1 MKDVDLCEL
10 NSIITVPGDKRLLQK
25 NRLIMHLFDHGP
37 LSVSSLCT
45 IMDMSSP
52 SILKLIVSLTAE
64 HWIEKK
70 GYGASLGGRKPDLYG
85 LKDNKILVICID
97 IELFHTR
104 IAIIDNNYNFRSEPK
119 TIALPI
125 SKNRADFFEVLNGHV
140 KEILESENLKTNEL
154 IGCSVGLPGLTDAA
168 KGENYSYFL
177 GNDTDISLAM
187 ALKDTLGLQV
197 VIQNDVNGSS
207 MAEFTHGMAKGKQ
220 NALILLMDWGVGL
233 GIIMDGKLRQGAS
246 GFSGELGHIPF
257 VENGAL
263 CYCGKHGCLETIASG
278 NALSA
283 MAKEGILSG
292 KNSMLNQ
299 LSKEE
304 LERIEPAVIIQAANK
319 GDQYAIQLLSNI
331 GTYMGKGIAMLIQLF
346 NPELIILSGKIAEA
360 KQYITLPMQQAINT
374 YCMTQIR
381 DKTTIVSSELGEN
394 SRLLGYATTGIH
406 YFLNGYIAKAKKS
419 KNARLYS
426 QE

>member
-1 MKDVDLCEL
+1 MNL
-10 NSIITVPGDKRLLQK
+10 RLLNNVINQTPPKQLTQK
-25 NRLIMHLFDHGP
+25 YQLIKHLFNSGP
-37 LSVSSLCT
+37 SSISTLCHT
-45 IMDMSSP
+45 MNMSTP
-52 SILKLIVSLTAE
+52 SILKLITNLIDENWV
-64 HWIEKK
+64 EKK
-70 GYGASLGGRKPDLYG
+70 GYGVSIGGRKPDLYR
-85 LKDNKILVICID
+85 LKDKKILILCVD
-97 IELFHTR
+97 IALFHTK
-104 IAIIDNNYNFRSEPK
+104 IAIIDNNYNYVVEAQ

-125 SKNRADFFEVLNGHV
+125 SKSTGSDFLSILNSHTDN
-140 KEILESENLKTNEL
+140 ILKDHGINTDQL
-154 IGCSVGLPGLTDAA
+154 IGCSVGMPGLIDSE
-168 KGENYSYFL
+168 KGKSFSYFL
-177 GNDTDISLAM
+177 SDTEGTSLTAEFEKV
-187 ALKDTLGLQV
+187 LKLPV

-207 MAEFTHGMAKGKQ
+207 MAEFIHGMAKGKQ
-220 NALILLMDWGVGL
+220 NVLILLMDMGVGL
-233 GIIMDGKLRQGAS
+233 GIIMDGKLRKGAC

-278 NALSA
+278 NALSE

-292 KNSMLNQ
+292 KNSMLNK

-304 LERIEPAVIIQAANK
+304 LQRIEPAVIIEAANK

-381 DKTTIVSSELGEN
+381 ERTTIVSSELGEN
-394 SRLLGYATTGIH
+394 SRLLGYATTGIDH
-406 YFLNGYIAKAKKS
+406 FLDICIKKS
-419 KNARLYS
+419 RKS
-426 QE
+426 K

>member
-1 MKDVDLCEL
+1 MDL
-10 NSIITVPGDKRLLQK
+10 RLLNNITKPTHDKQLTHK
-25 NRLIMHLFDHGP
+25 YQLVKHLFNSGP
-37 LSVSSLCT
+37 CSVSTLCHT
-45 IMDMSSP
+45 MNMSTP
-52 SILKLIVSLTAE
+52 SILKLITNLIDE
-64 HWIEKK
+64 DWIEKK
-70 GYGASLGGRKPDLYG
+70 GYGVSIGGRKPDLYR
-85 LKDNKILVICID
+85 LKDKKILIICID
-97 IELFHTR
+97 IALFHTK
-104 IAIIDNNYNFRSEPK
+104 IAIVDNNYNYIVEAQ

-125 SKNRADFFEVLNGHV
+125 SKSTGSDFFH
-140 KEILESENLKTNEL
+140 ILSTHIHDILKNHGINVDQL
-154 IGCSVGLPGLTDAA
+154 IGCSVGMPGLIDSE
-168 KGENYSYFL
+168 KGKSYSYFL
-177 GNDTDISLAM
+177 SDTEDTSLTAEFEKM
-187 ALKDTLGLQV
+187 LKLPV

-220 NALILLMDWGVGL
+220 NVLILLMDLGVGL
-233 GIIMDGKLRQGAS
+233 GIIMDGKLRKGAC

-263 CYCGKHGCLETIASG
+263 CYCGKHGCLETITSG
-278 NALSA
+278 NALSE

-292 KNSMLNQ
+292 KNSMLNK

-304 LERIEPAVIIQAANK
+304 LQRIEPAVIIEAANK

-381 DKTTIVSSELGEN
+381 ERTTIVSSELGEN
-394 SRLLGYATTGIH
+394 SRLLGYATTGIDH
-406 YFLNGYIAKAKKS
+406 FLDACIKKTGKS
-419 KNARLYS
+419 KSRIHI
-426 QE
+426 

>member
-1 MKDVDLCEL
+1 MDLFQL
-10 NSIITVPGDKRLLQK
+10 NHRTNPKPDKQLLYRYQLV
-25 NRLIMHLFDHGP
+25 RHLFNAGP
-37 LSVSSLCT
+37 SSVSALCHT
-45 IMDMSSP
+45 MDMSTP
-52 SILKLIVSLTAE
+52 SVLKLISSLTE
-64 HWIEKK
+64 EGWIEKK
-70 GYGASLGGRKPDLYG
+70 GYGMSMGGRKPDLYG
-85 LKDNKILVICID
+85 LRDKKILIVCID
-97 IELFHTR
+97 IELFHTK
-104 IAIIDNNYNFRSEPK
+104 IAVMDNNYNYVVAPEVI
-119 TIALPI
+119 TLPI
-125 SKNRADFFEVLNGHV
+125 SKSSRSDFFSVLAMHV
-140 KEILESENLKTNEL
+140 QDILKTQNIGSDQL
-154 IGCSVGLPGLTDAA
+154 IGCSVGMPGLVDPE
-168 KGENYSYFL
+168 KGKSYSYFL
-177 GNDTDISLAM
+177 SDTENTSLTATFEKM
-187 ALKDTLGLQV
+187 LSLPV

-233 GIIMDGKLRQGAS
+233 GIIMDGKLRKGAC

-278 NALSA
+278 NALSE

-292 KNSMLNQ
+292 KNSMLNK

-304 LERIEPAVIIQAANK
+304 LQRIEPAVIIEAANK

-381 DKTTIVSSELGEN
+381 ERTTIVSSELGEN
-394 SRLLGYATTGIH
+394 SRLLGYATTGIDH
-406 YFLNGYIAKAKKS
+406 FLGRCIQKAGKS
-419 KNARLYS
+419 R
-426 QE
+426 

>member
-1 MKDVDLCEL
+1 MNLRLL
-10 NSIITVPGDKRLLQK
+10 NSITKSTHDKQLTHKFQ
-25 NRLIMHLFDHGP
+25 LIKHLFNSGP
-37 LSVSSLCT
+37 CSVSNLCHT
-45 IMDMSSP
+45 MNMSTP
-52 SILKLIVSLTAE
+52 SILKLLTNLIDEA
-64 HWIEKK
+64 WIEKN
-70 GYGASLGGRKPDLYG
+70 GHGVSIGGRKPDLYR
-85 LKDNKILVICID
+85 LKDKKILIICID
-97 IELFHTR
+97 IALFHTK
-104 IAIIDNNYNFRSEPK
+104 IAIVDNNYNYIIEAQ

-125 SKNRADFFEVLNGHV
+125 SKRTGSDFFN
-140 KEILESENLKTNEL
+140 ILSSHIQDILKAGGISIDQL
-154 IGCSVGLPGLTDAA
+154 IGCSVGMPGLIDSE
-168 KGENYSYFL
+168 KGKSYSYFL
-177 GNDTDISLAM
+177 SDTEDTCLTTEFEKM
-187 ALKDTLGLQV
+187 LKLPV

-220 NALILLMDWGVGL
+220 NVLILLMDLGVGL
-233 GIIMDGKLRQGAS
+233 GIIMDGKLRKGTC

-278 NALSA
+278 NALSE

-292 KNSMLNQ
+292 KNSMLNK

-304 LERIEPAVIIQAANK
+304 LQRIEPAVIIEAANK

-381 DKTTIVSSELGEN
+381 ERTTIVSSELGEN
-394 SRLLGYATTGIH
+394 SRLLGYATTGIDH
-406 YFLNGYIAKAKKS
+406 FLDACIKKTLKS
-419 KNARLYS
+419 KSRNRV
-426 QE
+426 

>member
-1 MKDVDLCEL
+1 MDLHLFNNITKSAGDKQLVHKYQLIKHLFNLGPSSVSTLCE
-10 NSIITVPGDKRLLQK
+10 
-25 NRLIMHLFDHGP
+25 IM
-37 LSVSSLCT
+37 S
-45 IMDMSSP
+45 MSTP
-52 SILKLIVSLTAE
+52 SILKLVTGLTDDN
-64 HWIEKK
+64 WVEKK
-70 GYGASLGGRKPDLYG
+70 GFGLSMGGRKPDLYG
-85 LKDNKILVICID
+85 LKDQKILIVCID
-97 IELFHTR
+97 IELFHTK
-104 IAIIDNNYNFRSEPK
+104 IAIMDNNYNFIGQAK

-125 SKNRADFFEVLNGHV
+125 SKSRADFFTILNTHV
-140 KEILESENLKTNEL
+140 EEILQTQQISRKQL
-154 IGCSVGLPGLTDAA
+154 IGCSVGMPGLVDAEQ
-168 KGENYSYFL
+168 GRSYSYFL
-177 GNDTDISLAM
+177 GDADDLSLTA
-187 ALKDTLGLQV
+187 AFEKILKLPV

-233 GIIMDGKLRQGAS
+233 GIIMDGRLRQGAC

-278 NALSA
+278 NALSE

-292 KNSMLNQ
+292 KNSMLNK
-299 LSKEE
+299 LSNEE
-304 LERIEPAVIIQAANK
+304 LERIEPAVIIEAANK

-381 DKTTIVSSELGEN
+381 EKTTIVSSELGEN
-394 SRLLGYATTGIH
+394 SRLLGYATTGIDH
-406 YFLNGYIAKAKKS
+406 FMDNYIQRAGKS
-419 KNARLYS
+419 KTRPA
-426 QE
+426 QH

>member
-1 MKDVDLCEL
+1 MNLNLLNNISNNEGNKKLTHKYEL
-10 NSIITVPGDKRLLQK
+10 IK
-25 NRLIMHLFDHGP
+25 HLFGLGP
-37 LSVSSLCT
+37 SPVSVLCD
-45 IMDMSSP
+45 IMNMSTP
-52 SILKLIVSLTAE
+52 SILKLVTGLMDE
-64 HWIEKK
+64 GWIEKK
-70 GYGASLGGRKPDLYG
+70 GYGISMGGRKPDLYG
-85 LKDNKILVICID
+85 LKDKKILIICID
-97 IELFHTR
+97 IELFHTK
-104 IAIIDNNYNFRSEPK
+104 IAVIDNNYNFIFGPK

-125 SKNRADFFEVLNGHV
+125 SKSRADFFHILNTHIQD
-140 KEILESENLKTNEL
+140 ILASQNISNNQL
-154 IGCSVGLPGLTDAA
+154 IGCSVGMPGLIDAE

-177 GNDTDISLAM
+177 NDAENISLITAFEKM
-187 ALKDTLGLQV
+187 LKLPV

-207 MAEFTHGMAKGKQ
+207 MAEFTHGMAKGKK
-220 NALILLMDWGVGL
+220 NVLVLLMDWGVGL
-233 GIIMDGKLRQGAS
+233 GIIMDGKLRQGTC

-278 NALSA
+278 NALSE

-292 KNSMLNQ
+292 KNSMLNK
-299 LSKEE
+299 LTNEE
-304 LERIEPAVIIQAANK
+304 LERIEPAVIIAAANK

-381 DKTTIVSSELGEN
+381 EKTTIVSSELGEN
-394 SRLLGYATTGIH
+394 SRLMGYATTGIDQ
-406 YFLNGYIAKAKKS
+406 FLDTHIKQTKKLKAK
-419 KNARLYS
+419 
-426 QE
+426 QI